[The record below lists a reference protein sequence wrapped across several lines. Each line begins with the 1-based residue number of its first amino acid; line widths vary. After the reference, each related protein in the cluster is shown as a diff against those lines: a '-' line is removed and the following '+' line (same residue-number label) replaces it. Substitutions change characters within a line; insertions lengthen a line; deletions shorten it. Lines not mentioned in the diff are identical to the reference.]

1 MTEGLAYNLA
11 FGAGLGVAAAG
22 YYLGFSFAMQ
32 STALSV
38 AGFVGLVVLLPV
50 MTGFMAFGLVYQLIA
65 KMRLTAQQW
74 VNGAAFTLSITILC
88 SSLILSRAMG
98 ELLALILL
106 IGLLFAGGRI
116 LLRRRT
122 NG

>member
-1 MTEGLAYNLA
+1 MSEGLGYNLA
-11 FGAGLGVAAAG
+11 FAAGFVVAAAG

-38 AGFVGLVVLLPV
+38 AGFVGLVALLPV
-50 MTGFMAFGLVYQLIA
+50 MTGFVAFGLAYQLLA
-65 KMRLTAQQW
+65 RTRLTAQQW
-74 VNGAAFTLSITILC
+74 VNGAAFTLAITILC
-88 SSLILSRAMG
+88 SSLILSQAMG

-116 LLRRRT
+116 LLKRRT